1 MPAINFAHV
10 KFGKNDSCV
19 TAFQRALISRGHRIP
34 AGATGYYGEQ
44 TKAACTAFQRDQGW
58 RGSDADGLP
67 GPQTFARLGFT
78 NSRGGS
84 GGSGGSGGGRV
95 SSPVPGRSV
104 TYAYGVR
111 NSRYAAGFHTG
122 NDYAAPTGTPV
133 VAVRSGTVVWSND
146 NGGAY
151 GKWLGLRADN
161 GRDYVYCHL
170 SSREVRA
177 GTRVDAGQRLGRIG
191 ATGNVTGPHLHFEDR
206 PRGGGYGAVRKPS
219 W

>member
-1 MPAINFAHV
+1 M

-34 AGATGYYGEQ
+34 AGATGFYGEQ
-44 TKAACTAFQRDQGW
+44 TKAACTAFQRAQGW
-58 RGSDADGLP
+58 RGGDADGLP
-67 GPQTFARLGFT
+67 GPQTFARLAFT
-78 NSRGGS
+78 DSRAGS

-122 NDYAAPTGTPV
+122 NDYAAPNGTPV

-177 GTRVDAGQRLGRIG
+177 GTRVDAGQRLGRVG
-191 ATGNVTGPHLHFEDR
+191 STGNVTGPHLHFEDR

>member
-10 KFGKNDSCV
+10 KFGERDSCV
-19 TAFQRALISRGHRIP
+19 TAFQRALIGRGHRIP
-34 AGATGYYGEQ
+34 AGATGYYGDQ
-44 TKAACTAFQRDQGW
+44 TKSACAAFQRAQGW
-58 RGSDADGLP
+58 SGSGADGLP

-78 NSRGGS
+78 DSRAGSGS
-84 GGSGGSGGGRV
+84 GGGSGRV

-104 TYAYGVR
+104 TYPYGVR

-122 NDYAAPTGTPV
+122 DDYAAPTGTPV
-133 VAVRSGTVVWSND
+133 VAVRSGTIAWSND

-170 SSREVRA
+170 SAREVRTGA
-177 GTRVDAGQRLGRIG
+177 RVSAGQRLGRVG

-206 PRGGGYGAVRKPS
+206 PRGGGYGDVRDPR